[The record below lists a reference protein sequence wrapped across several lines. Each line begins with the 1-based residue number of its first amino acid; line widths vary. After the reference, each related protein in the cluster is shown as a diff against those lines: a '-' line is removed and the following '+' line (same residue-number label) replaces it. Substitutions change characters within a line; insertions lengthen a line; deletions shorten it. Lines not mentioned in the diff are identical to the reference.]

1 MQAQDRATL
10 LSGAK
15 DVSPLLGVTIQSN
28 GGALLRER
36 NTIQA
41 GTSAIDAV
49 LSEAGGIGN
58 TLRDQRGLFDNLGN
72 KLMSVG
78 AKFPVI
84 NGLMNA
90 IRRKKS
96 KDTIIIS
103 LVIVVC
109 SCLLLVYWLRR

>member
-15 DVSPLLGVTIQSN
+15 EASPLLGVTIQSS

-36 NTIQA
+36 NTIA
-41 GTSAIDAV
+41 ASTSAIDAV
-49 LSEAGGIGN
+49 LGQAGVIGSTLREQRSLFDGIGS
-58 TLRDQRGLFDNLGN
+58 

-78 AKFPVI
+78 ARFPAI

-96 KDTIIIS
+96 KDIIVIS
-103 LVIVVC
+103 LVILVC
-109 SCLLLVYWLRR
+109 SCLLLAYWLRR